1 MSATKIYDIINIL
14 AFTDKEKTTLW
25 TYFYKNSGEIDK
37 AIGVLNTCQT
47 PEAKLDF
54 MKETFLNPGML

>member
-1 MSATKIYDIINIL
+1 ML
-14 AFTDKEKTTLW
+14 AFTDKEKTTLR